1 MAGRADSKLLRRRVS
16 SVNQQHN
23 PQVGRKESVMSYDIR
38 IRRRTGEAVELRRA
52 HDITSGTY
60 AVGGTTEAW
69 LNITYNYWKIFHRL
83 FGEDS
88 IRTIY
93 GMNVKDA
100 RPVLVGAV
108 ARLGD
113 AEPDENYWKACDG
126 NAKKSLLG
134 LVELT
139 DRALSDYPDDEMFW
153 DGD

>member
-1 MAGRADSKLLRRRVS
+1 
-16 SVNQQHN
+16 
-23 PQVGRKESVMSYDIR
+23 MSYDIR
-38 IRRRTGEAVELRRA
+38 IRRRTGESVELRRA
-52 HDITSGTY
+52 HDITGGTY
-60 AVGGTTEAW
+60 AVGGTAEAW
-69 LNITYNYWKIFHRL
+69 LNITYNYWKIFDRL
-83 FGEDS
+83 FGEDG

-126 NAKKSLLG
+126 NAKKALLG

-139 DRALSDYPDDEMFW
+139 DLALSDYPDDEMFW